1 MKENRYVFCRFWI
14 ALAMAGFGMLANADS
29 SVPPLINYQ
38 GQLTDASGNPQTG
51 TKKLEFNIYDA
62 STGGNK
68 IWGPQTFIAV
78 PLIGGRFNV
87 MLGSTDAG
95 GNSISAAFGA
105 SSRFL
110 GIKVDSGPEI
120 SPRQQ
125 ILSTPFAI
133 QSDHAMR
140 SDRST
145 LADRSSQADNSSR
158 ADVSDT
164 IRGNQ
169 IFVDPNTGNVG
180 INTKTP
186 TSTLHI
192 NGVITLANPQA
203 TFVLGNWGASTCARD
218 VTPDR
223 GSCPSGYS
231 IIGTGEINFESSVNC
246 QWDSGGDVPRIK
258 LRPVCIKM
266 Q

>member
-1 MKENRYVFCRFWI
+1 MKVNSYVICRFWI
-14 ALAMAGFGMLANADS
+14 ALAMAGFGMLANAD
-29 SVPPLINYQ
+29 VPPLINYQ

-51 TKKLEFNIYDA
+51 IKKLEFNIYDA

-125 ILSTPFAI
+125 ILSTPFSFSA
-133 QSDHAMR
+133 QNATNAVNAQNASNAQNAENAKHAV
-140 SDRST
+140 
-145 LADRSSQADNSSR
+145 LADNSNQAALAANANLLGGKTIDELKNDFRQINTGACTDVNIASR
-158 ADVSDT
+158 AM
-164 IRGNQ
+164 NLCP
-169 IFVDPNTGNVG
+169 PNTVMVG
-180 INTKTP
+180 IAEA
-186 TSTLHI
+186 
-192 NGVITLANPQA
+192 GLA
-203 TFVLGNWGASTCARD
+203 T
-218 VTPDR
+218 
-223 GSCPSGYS
+223 GSKDWFGS
-231 IIGTGEINFESSVNC
+231 IRCCGF
-246 QWDSGGDVPRIK
+246 K
-258 LRPVCIKM
+258 
-266 Q
+266 